1 MSDRIL
7 LNGGIFMGSEVTF
20 LLAFGAGV
28 LSFISPCVL
37 PVFPA
42 FVSYITGM
50 SYNEVENQKFNARA
64 IFHTLFFLIGF
75 SLIYI
80 ALGFGT
86 SFFGGIFIEYGNL
99 IRQIG
104 AILIIVFGLI
114 ITGVL
119 RFDFLMK
126 DRKVNFKNRPA
137 GFLGSVLIGMA
148 FAAGWTPC
156 NGPIIGAIFAM
167 SATEPNNA
175 LMLMVV
181 YCLGFGVPFFILSFF
196 VSKTRWML
204 KYSNAIMKGGGI
216 VMILMGI
223 LLYFDGLTQIIIWLQ
238 PLFGDF
244 QGF

>member
-1 MSDRIL
+1 
-7 LNGGIFMGSEVTF
+7 MGSEVTF

-28 LSFISPCVL
+28 LSFVSPCVL

-64 IFHTLFFLIGF
+64 IFHTLFFLLGF

-86 SFFGGIFIEYGNL
+86 SFFGGVFIEYGNL

-104 AILIIVFGLI
+104 AILIIVFGLV

-119 RFDFLMK
+119 KFDFLMK
-126 DRKVNFKNRPA
+126 DRKVSFKNKPS
-137 GFLGSVLIGMA
+137 GFIGSILIGMA

-175 LMLMVV
+175 LILMIV
-181 YCLGFGVPFFILSFF
+181 YCLGFGVPFFVLSFF

-204 KYSNAIMKGGGI
+204 KYSNGIMKSGGI

-238 PLFGDF
+238 PFFGDF

>member
-1 MSDRIL
+1 
-7 LNGGIFMGSEVTF
+7 MGSEVTF

-86 SFFGGIFIEYGNL
+86 SFFGGVFIEYGNL
-99 IRQIG
+99 FRQIG

-119 RFDFLMK
+119 KFDFLMK
-126 DRKVNFKNRPA
+126 DRKVSFKNRPS
-137 GFLGSVLIGMA
+137 GFIGSILIGMA

-167 SATEPNNA
+167 SATEPSNA
-175 LMLMVV
+175 LVLMIV
-181 YCLGFGVPFFILSFF
+181 YCLGFGVPFFVLSFF

-238 PLFGDF
+238 PFFGEF

>member
-1 MSDRIL
+1 
-7 LNGGIFMGSEVTF
+7 
-20 LLAFGAGV
+20 
-28 LSFISPCVL
+28 
-37 PVFPA
+37 
-42 FVSYITGM
+42 M

-86 SFFGGIFIEYGNL
+86 SFFGGVFIEYGNL

-104 AILIIVFGLI
+104 AILIVVFGLV

-119 RFDFLMK
+119 KFDFLMK

-137 GFLGSVLIGMA
+137 GFMGSILIGMA

-167 SATEPNNA
+167 SATEPSNA
-175 LMLMVV
+175 LVLMIV
-181 YCLGFGVPFFILSFF
+181 YCLGFGVPFFVLSFF

-204 KYSNAIMKGGGI
+204 KYSNVIMKAGGV

-238 PLFGDF
+238 PFFGDF

>member
-1 MSDRIL
+1 
-7 LNGGIFMGSEVTF
+7 MGSEVTF

-28 LSFISPCVL
+28 LSFVSPCVL

-50 SYNEVENQKFNARA
+50 SYNEVEKQKFNGRA
-64 IFHTLFFLIGF
+64 ILHTLFFLIGF
-75 SLIYI
+75 SIIYI

-86 SFFGGIFIEYGNL
+86 SFLGGYLVEYGNL

-104 AILIIVFGLI
+104 AILIIVFGLV

-119 RFDFLMK
+119 KFDFLLK
-126 DRKVNFKNRPA
+126 NHKVEFKNRPS
-137 GFLGSVLIGMA
+137 GFIGSILIGMA

-167 SATEPNNA
+167 SASAPSNA

-181 YCLGFGVPFFILSFF
+181 YCIGFGVPFFVLSFF

-204 KYSNAIMKGGGI
+204 KYSNVIMKIGGVI
-216 VMILMGI
+216 MILMGI

-238 PLFGDF
+238 PFFGDF
-244 QGF
+244 HGF

>member
-1 MSDRIL
+1 
-7 LNGGIFMGSEVTF
+7 
-20 LLAFGAGV
+20 
-28 LSFISPCVL
+28 
-37 PVFPA
+37 
-42 FVSYITGM
+42 M

-64 IFHTLFFLIGF
+64 IFHTLFFLVGF

-86 SFFGGIFIEYGNL
+86 SFFGGVFIEYGNL

-104 AILIIVFGLI
+104 AILIIVFGLV

-119 RFDFLMK
+119 KFDFLMK
-126 DRKVNFKNRPA
+126 DRKVSFKNKPS
-137 GFLGSVLIGMA
+137 GFIGSILIGMA

-175 LMLMVV
+175 LILMIV
-181 YCLGFGVPFFILSFF
+181 YCLGFGIPFFVLSFF

-204 KYSNAIMKGGGI
+204 KYSNGIMKAGGI

-238 PLFGDF
+238 PFFGDF

>member
-1 MSDRIL
+1 MSDRIQ

-28 LSFISPCVL
+28 LSFVSPCVL

-86 SFFGGIFIEYGNL
+86 SFFGGVFIEYGNL

-104 AILIIVFGLI
+104 AILIIVFGLV

-137 GFLGSVLIGMA
+137 GFLGSILIGMA

-175 LMLMVV
+175 LMLMVI
-181 YCLGFGVPFFILSFF
+181 YCLGFGVPFFVLSFF

>member
-1 MSDRIL
+1 
-7 LNGGIFMGSEVTF
+7 MGSEVTF

-86 SFFGGIFIEYGNL
+86 SFFGGVFIEYGNL

-119 RFDFLMK
+119 KFDFLMK
-126 DRKVNFKNRPA
+126 DRKVSFKNRPS
-137 GFLGSVLIGMA
+137 GFIGSILIGMA

-167 SATEPNNA
+167 SATEPSNA
-175 LMLMVV
+175 LVLMIV
-181 YCLGFGVPFFILSFF
+181 YCLGFGVPFFVLSFF

-238 PLFGDF
+238 PFFGDF

>member
-1 MSDRIL
+1 
-7 LNGGIFMGSEVTF
+7 MGSEVTF

-204 KYSNAIMKGGGI
+204 KYSNAIMKGGGV

>member
-1 MSDRIL
+1 
-7 LNGGIFMGSEVTF
+7 MGSEVTF

-28 LSFISPCVL
+28 LSFVSPCVL

-64 IFHTLFFLIGF
+64 IFHTLFFLVGF

-86 SFFGGIFIEYGNL
+86 SFFGGVFIEYGNL

-104 AILIIVFGLI
+104 AILIIVFGLV
-114 ITGVL
+114 ITGFL
-119 RFDFLMK
+119 KFDFLMK
-126 DRKVNFKNRPA
+126 DRKVSFKNKPS
-137 GFLGSVLIGMA
+137 GFIGSILIGMA

-175 LMLMVV
+175 LILMIV
-181 YCLGFGVPFFILSFF
+181 YCLGFGVPFFVLSFF

-204 KYSNAIMKGGGI
+204 KYSNGIMKAGGI

-238 PLFGDF
+238 PFFGDF

>member
-1 MSDRIL
+1 MSDRIQ

-28 LSFISPCVL
+28 LSFVSPCVL

-64 IFHTLFFLIGF
+64 IFHTLFFLVGF

-104 AILIIVFGLI
+104 AILIIVFGLV

-119 RFDFLMK
+119 RFEFLMK

-137 GFLGSVLIGMA
+137 GFLGSILIGMA

-181 YCLGFGVPFFILSFF
+181 YCLGFGVPFFVLSFF

>member
-1 MSDRIL
+1 M
-7 LNGGIFMGSEVTF
+7 NGGIIMGSEVTF

-50 SYNEVENQKFNARA
+50 SFNEVENKKFNARA

-75 SLIYI
+75 SLVYI

-86 SFFGGIFIEYGNL
+86 VFLGGVLIEYSNL
-99 IRQIG
+99 IRQLG
-104 AILIIVFGLI
+104 SILIIIFGLI

-119 RFDFLMK
+119 NFDFLMK
-126 DRKVNFKNRPA
+126 DRKLQFKNRPS
-137 GFLGSVLIGMA
+137 GFVGSVFIGMA
-148 FAAGWTPC
+148 FAAGWSPC

-175 LMLMVV
+175 LVLMIV
-181 YCLGFGVPFFILSFF
+181 YCLGFAVPFFILSFF
-196 VSKTRWML
+196 VSRTRWML
-204 KYSNAIMKGGGI
+204 KYSNTIMKAGGVI
-216 VMILMGI
+216 MILMGV

-238 PLFGDF
+238 PFFGDF

>member
-1 MSDRIL
+1 
-7 LNGGIFMGSEVTF
+7 MGSEVTF

-28 LSFISPCVL
+28 LSFVSPCVL

-86 SFFGGIFIEYGNL
+86 SFFGGVFIEYGNL
-99 IRQIG
+99 IRQVG

-119 RFDFLMK
+119 KFNFLMK
-126 DRKVNFKNRPA
+126 DRKVSFKNRPS
-137 GFLGSVLIGMA
+137 GFIGSILIGMA

-167 SATEPNNA
+167 SATEPSNA
-175 LMLMVV
+175 LVLMIV
-181 YCLGFGVPFFILSFF
+181 YCLGFGVPFFVLSFF

-216 VMILMGI
+216 VMILMGV
-223 LLYFDGLTQIIIWLQ
+223 LLYFDGLTQVIIWLQ
-238 PLFGDF
+238 PFFGDF

>member
-1 MSDRIL
+1 
-7 LNGGIFMGSEVTF
+7 MGSEVTF

-28 LSFISPCVL
+28 LSFVSPCVL

-86 SFFGGIFIEYGNL
+86 SFFGGVFIEYGNL

-104 AILIIVFGLI
+104 AILIIVFGLV

-119 RFDFLMK
+119 KFDFLMK
-126 DRKVNFKNRPA
+126 DRKVSFKNRPS
-137 GFLGSVLIGMA
+137 GFIGSILIGMA

-167 SATEPNNA
+167 SATEPSNA
-175 LMLMVV
+175 LVLMIV
-181 YCLGFGVPFFILSFF
+181 YCLGFGVPFFVLSFF

-204 KYSNAIMKGGGI
+204 KYSNGIMKVGGI

-238 PLFGDF
+238 PFFGDF

>member
-1 MSDRIL
+1 
-7 LNGGIFMGSEVTF
+7 MGSEVTF

>member
-1 MSDRIL
+1 
-7 LNGGIFMGSEVTF
+7 MGSEVTF

-137 GFLGSVLIGMA
+137 GFLGSILIGMA

-181 YCLGFGVPFFILSFF
+181 YCLGFGVPFFVLSFF

>member
-1 MSDRIL
+1 
-7 LNGGIFMGSEVTF
+7 MGSEVTF

-86 SFFGGIFIEYGNL
+86 SFFGGVFIEYGNL

-119 RFDFLMK
+119 KFDFLMK
-126 DRKVNFKNRPA
+126 DRKVSFKNRPS
-137 GFLGSVLIGMA
+137 GFIGSILIGMA

-167 SATEPNNA
+167 SATEPSNA
-175 LMLMVV
+175 FVLMIV
-181 YCLGFGVPFFILSFF
+181 YCLGFGVPFFVLSFF

-238 PLFGDF
+238 PFFGEF

>member
-1 MSDRIL
+1 
-7 LNGGIFMGSEVTF
+7 MGSEVTF

-28 LSFISPCVL
+28 LSFVSPCVL

-86 SFFGGIFIEYGNL
+86 SFFGGVFIEYGNL

-104 AILIIVFGLI
+104 AILIIVFGLV

-119 RFDFLMK
+119 KFDFLMK
-126 DRKVNFKNRPA
+126 DRKVSFKNRPS
-137 GFLGSVLIGMA
+137 GFIGSILIGMA

-167 SATEPNNA
+167 SATEPSNA
-175 LMLMVV
+175 LVLMIV
-181 YCLGFGVPFFILSFF
+181 YCLGFGVPFFVLSFF

-204 KYSNAIMKGGGI
+204 KYSNGIMKAGGI

-238 PLFGDF
+238 PFFGDF

>member
-1 MSDRIL
+1 
-7 LNGGIFMGSEVTF
+7 MGSEVTF

-28 LSFISPCVL
+28 LSFVSPCVL

-50 SYNEVENQKFNARA
+50 SYNEIENQKFNARA
-64 IFHTLFFLIGF
+64 IFHTLFFLVGF

-86 SFFGGIFIEYGNL
+86 SFFGGVFIEYGNL

-104 AILIIVFGLI
+104 AILIIVFGLV

-119 RFDFLMK
+119 KFDFLMK
-126 DRKVNFKNRPA
+126 DRKVSFKNKPS
-137 GFLGSVLIGMA
+137 GFIGSILIGMA

-175 LMLMVV
+175 LILMIV
-181 YCLGFGVPFFILSFF
+181 YCLGFGVPFFVLSFF

-204 KYSNAIMKGGGI
+204 KYSNGIMKAGGI

-238 PLFGDF
+238 PFFGDF

>member
-1 MSDRIL
+1 
-7 LNGGIFMGSEVTF
+7 MGSEVTF

-50 SYNEVENQKFNARA
+50 SYNEVENQKFNMRA
-64 IFHTLFFLIGF
+64 ILHTLFFLIGF
-75 SLIYI
+75 SIIYI

-86 SFFGGIFIEYGNL
+86 SFFGGFFIEHGDL
-99 IRQIG
+99 IRQLG
-104 AILIIVFGLI
+104 AIMIVVFGLV
-114 ITGVL
+114 ITGIL

-126 DRKVNFKNRPA
+126 DRKIHFKNRPS
-137 GFLGSVLIGMA
+137 GFLGSILIGMA

-167 SATEPNNA
+167 SATEPSNA
-175 LMLMVV
+175 LMLMVI
-181 YCLGFGVPFFILSFF
+181 YCLGFAIPFFVLSFF

-204 KYSNAIMKGGGI
+204 KYSNTIMKVGGVI
-216 VMILMGI
+216 MILMGI
-223 LLYFDGLTQIIIWLQ
+223 LLYFDGLTKIIIWLQ

>member
-1 MSDRIL
+1 
-7 LNGGIFMGSEVTF
+7 MGSEVTF

-28 LSFISPCVL
+28 LSFVSPCVL

-104 AILIIVFGLI
+104 AILIVVFGLV

-119 RFDFLMK
+119 KFDFLMK

-137 GFLGSVLIGMA
+137 GFFGSIMIGMA

-167 SATEPNNA
+167 SATEPSNA
-175 LMLMVV
+175 LILMIV
-181 YCLGFGVPFFILSFF
+181 YCLGFGVPFFVLSFF

-204 KYSNAIMKGGGI
+204 KYSNAIMKAGGV
-216 VMILMGI
+216 VMILMGV

>member
-1 MSDRIL
+1 
-7 LNGGIFMGSEVTF
+7 MGSEVTF

-28 LSFISPCVL
+28 LSFVSPCVL

-64 IFHTLFFLIGF
+64 IFHTLFFLVGF

-86 SFFGGIFIEYGNL
+86 SFFGGVFIEYGNL

-104 AILIIVFGLI
+104 AILIIVFGLV

-119 RFDFLMK
+119 KFDFLMK
-126 DRKVNFKNRPA
+126 DRKVSFKNKPS
-137 GFLGSVLIGMA
+137 GFIGSILIGMA

-175 LMLMVV
+175 LILMIV
-181 YCLGFGVPFFILSFF
+181 YCLGFGIPFFVLSFF

-204 KYSNAIMKGGGI
+204 KYSNGIMKAGGI

-238 PLFGDF
+238 PFFGDF

>member
-1 MSDRIL
+1 
-7 LNGGIFMGSEVTF
+7 MGSEVTF

-28 LSFISPCVL
+28 LSFVSPCVL

-86 SFFGGIFIEYGNL
+86 SFFGGVFIEYGNL
-99 IRQIG
+99 IRQVG
-104 AILIIVFGLI
+104 AILIVVFGLV

-119 RFDFLMK
+119 KFDFLMK
-126 DRKVNFKNRPA
+126 DRKVSFKNRPA
-137 GFLGSVLIGMA
+137 GFFGSILIGMA

-167 SATEPNNA
+167 SATEPNDA
-175 LMLMVV
+175 LVLMIV
-181 YCLGFGVPFFILSFF
+181 YCLGFGVPFFVLSFF

-204 KYSNAIMKGGGI
+204 KYSNTIMKGGGI

-238 PLFGDF
+238 PFFGDF

>member
-1 MSDRIL
+1 
-7 LNGGIFMGSEVTF
+7 MGSEVTF

-28 LSFISPCVL
+28 LSFVSPCVL

-50 SYNEVENQKFNARA
+50 SYNEVEKQKFNARA

-86 SFFGGIFIEYGNL
+86 SFFGGVFIEHGNL

-137 GFLGSVLIGMA
+137 GFFGSILIGMA

-238 PLFGDF
+238 PFFGDF

>member
-137 GFLGSVLIGMA
+137 GFLGSILIGMA

-156 NGPIIGAIFAM
+156 NGPIIGTIFAM

-181 YCLGFGVPFFILSFF
+181 YCLGFGVPFFVLSFF